1 MGAIVSWSNVT
12 THDASVLLGDS
23 TPSELPPN
31 ILDVLTEVV
40 LCARDVATAYA
51 EIAELER
58 RRAESTRVTEAIV
71 KELGGFARQT
81 EVGLR
86 ATAST
91 STRPEIRSHGEEVIA
106 AVGRMIQ
113 GWQQQYERTR
123 EATHAQIVS
132 RTTVLRRTM
141 HEALERFLVPRRSE
155 APLQRFHRFFDGQRY
170 VDTATVE
177 PISGVRVTLSL
188 ADAETEVPRKLRSL
202 LGKGVRIQAGT
213 RRSRLRRAEEPVHVP
228 LDDMLVLDAERGP
241 GRMRLL
247 LAKKPGTAE
256 VVRVEI
262 KRGDAGLGGE
272 VVRGEGEAFVSPL
285 DDRPVLETLW
295 RAIDDERGRVLACPA
310 TLLEVAL
317 DGRRVEDATSMLA
330 VVERL
335 VDCHRAAVTVLARHS
350 PNPAELTIKV
360 VKADGKREEA
370 WVRRDELAQHLVG
383 LPSPLRS
390 RLSIAELCV
399 DDEHLAEAKTGAYVA
414 VGVVGDDDSVP
425 IDIDLHHGPGSGAPG
440 APLADLTQDI
450 SLGDVVME
458 ASGTADDSGC
468 IDVARVRSR

>member
-1 MGAIVSWSNVT
+1 MTA
-12 THDASVLLGDS
+12 HDARVLLGDS
-23 TPSELPPN
+23 TPSELPAN

-51 EIAELER
+51 EITELDR
-58 RRAESTRVTEAIV
+58 RRAESTRVTEAII

-91 STRPEIRSHGEEVIA
+91 FTRPELRSHGEEVIA
-106 AVGRMIQ
+106 AMGRMIQ

-123 EATHAQIVS
+123 EATHAQIAA
-132 RTTVLRRTM
+132 RTTVLRRSM

-170 VDTATVE
+170 IDTATVE

-202 LGKGVRIQAGT
+202 LGKGVRIQAGV
-213 RRSRLRRAEEPVHVP
+213 RKSRLRRAEEPVHVP
-228 LDDMLVLDAERGP
+228 LDDLLVIDAERGP

-247 LAKKPGTAE
+247 LAKKPGTTE
-256 VVRVEI
+256 LLRVEI

-272 VVRGEGEAFVSPL
+272 VVRAEGEAFVSPI

-295 RAIDDERGRVLACPA
+295 KAIDDERGRVLACPA

-317 DGRRVEDATSMLA
+317 EGRRVEDAASMFA

-335 VDCHRAAVTVLARHS
+335 IDCHRTAVTVLARHS
-350 PNPAELTIKV
+350 PNPSELTIKV

-370 WVRRDELAQHLVG
+370 WVRREELAQHLVA

-399 DDEHLAEAKTGAYVA
+399 DDEQLAEAKTGAYVA
-414 VGVVGDDDSVP
+414 VGVMGDDDSVP
-425 IDIDLHHGPGSGAPG
+425 IDIELLVASSGEPG

-450 SLGDVVME
+450 SLGEVMME
-458 ASGTADDSGC
+458 VSDDSGC